1 MSSHDMW
8 GDEDDEDD
16 LVALV
21 EQSELSMVEDNNVD
35 NSLFDD
41 DDDDLLMASMAEE
54 PEIIKTKDK
63 ADEDSYEALGLVPPT
78 EEQEKVLRSRFGH
91 SEFKPLQWRIIRST
105 MVDKADQCVVMST
118 GYGKS
123 LCYQFQTEYEDM
135 VVIVAWC
142 LPSWRTRCW
151 ASNHQGY
158 LQLCSPQPRTIQSRF

>member
-1 MSSHDMW
+1 
-8 GDEDDEDD
+8 
-16 LVALV
+16 
-21 EQSELSMVEDNNVD
+21 
-35 NSLFDD
+35 
-41 DDDDLLMASMAEE
+41 
-54 PEIIKTKDK
+54 
-63 ADEDSYEALGLVPPT
+63 
-78 EEQEKVLRSRFGH
+78 
-91 SEFKPLQWRIIRST
+91 

-158 LQLCSPQPRTIQSRF
+158 PQLSLAQPRTTQRRC